1 MSWLMTF
8 NIAKNAKYDRYQR
21 GLVSMLY
28 KFFDKKISGG
38 TVKSEI
44 ISNQQLA
51 NEIHKAVIRE
61 FEKTKSTHI
70 FNR

>member
-61 FEKTKSTHI
+61 FEKTKSTQI